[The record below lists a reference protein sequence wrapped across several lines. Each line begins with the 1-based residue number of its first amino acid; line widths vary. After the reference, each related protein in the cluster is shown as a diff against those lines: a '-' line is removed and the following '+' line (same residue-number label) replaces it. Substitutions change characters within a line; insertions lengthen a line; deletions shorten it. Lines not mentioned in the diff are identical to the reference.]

1 MEIEPGFHDQLND
14 VVRIDRIEETDSHL
28 GVAMMSFFRRLGI
41 GHLYPERI
49 APTLEGGD
57 SQIYL
62 AARDRPWPPWGLGA
76 RTIGAL
82 CQVHP
87 VGSNSY
93 AISPVYTADEDAT
106 NIGLVAAVYKEALED
121 LSRTEGAEVNYLV
134 VQGSRFADRL
144 LRAVGFSATDDL
156 QVTDQAKYRFYR
168 TEAGKLAQALG
179 LDKIS
184 VPELL
189 AHKIDDATLDRLSGY
204 FAGLHL
210 ATGQG
215 RFTDRIAHEI
225 LWIDGGLFDA
235 GLPGGVPPSPP
246 TALPGV
252 FERPGDIRPGE
263 FRPGMAPPDA
273 FPPGEFQPGGFRP
286 GFAPPGDIPGRLGAA
301 APPGNV
307 PDWGPPRAAMAPPG
321 DPPDDMGIA
330 PPGGPPDEL
339 RMAPPGGPPDE
350 LRMAPPGGPPDELI
364 QPGEDPPSE

>member
-14 VVRIDRIEETDSHL
+14 VVRIDRIEEADSHL

-41 GHLYPERI
+41 AHLYPERV

-87 VGSNSY
+87 VGKDSY

-106 NIGLVAAVYKEALED
+106 NVGLVAAVYKEALED
-121 LSRTEGAEVNYLV
+121 LSRSKGTEVNYLV

-144 LRAVGFSATDDL
+144 LRGVGFSPSDDL

-168 TEAGKLAQALG
+168 MEAAKLAQVLG

-189 AHKIDDATLDRLSGY
+189 AHKIDDQTLDRLSGY

-215 RFTDRIAHEI
+215 RFTDRTVHEI

-252 FERPGDIRPGE
+252 FEPPGDIEPGVFE
-263 FRPGMAPPDA
+263 R
-273 FPPGEFQPGGFRP
+273 PGGFRP
-286 GFAPPGDIPGRLGAA
+286 GFAPPGEIPGR
-301 APPGNV
+301 PNF
-307 PDWGPPRAAMAPPG
+307 
-321 DPPDDMGIA
+321 A
-330 PPGGPPDEL
+330 PPGGPPDDL
-339 RMAPPGGPPDE
+339 AR
-350 LRMAPPGGPPDELI
+350 
-364 QPGEDPPSE
+364 PGEDPGSD